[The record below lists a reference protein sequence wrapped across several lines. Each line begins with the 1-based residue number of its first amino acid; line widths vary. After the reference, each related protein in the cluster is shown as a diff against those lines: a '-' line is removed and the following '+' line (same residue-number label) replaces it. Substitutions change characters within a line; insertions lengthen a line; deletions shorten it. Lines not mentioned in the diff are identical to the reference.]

1 MKRIFIDYE
10 KCVACKACEI
20 ACAIEHHPDKSVLS
34 LVGDKKAHSNVKV
47 IAVENINFAS
57 SCRHCDPAYCVDA
70 CPSGALKRD
79 RFMNAVIVD
88 PYMCKACAMCA
99 MVCPFD
105 AITFKKTY
113 NSPFG
118 RDHAVKCDFCI
129 ERIKIGLNPACVDAC
144 KTKALVFTDSESFVK
159 SKEKAD
165 LKSFLVGHSKEPA
178 NVKLF
183 KELKK
188 EML

>member
-10 KCVACKACEI
+10 RCVGCKACEI
-20 ACAIEHHPDKSVLS
+20 ACAIEHHPDKSLPS
-34 LVGDKKAHSNVKV
+34 LVGDNKAHSNVKV
-47 IAVENINFAS
+47 IAVEHINFAS

-79 RFMNAVIVD
+79 NMLNAVIVD
-88 PYMCKACAMCA
+88 IYMCKACAMCA

-129 ERIKIGLNPACVDAC
+129 ERVKKGENPACVDAC
-144 KTKALVFTDSESFVK
+144 KTKALVFTETEEFIK

-165 LKSFLVGHSKEPA
+165 LKAYLIGIPKDPL
-178 NVKLF
+178 NIKMY

-188 EML
+188 ALI

>member
-20 ACAIEHHPDKSVLS
+20 ACAIEHHPDKSLLS
-34 LVGDKKAHSNVKV
+34 LVGDKNSHSNVKV

-79 RFMNAVIVD
+79 KLMNAVIVD

-118 RDHAVKCDFCI
+118 RDHAIKCDFCI
-129 ERIKIGLNPACVDAC
+129 ERIKKGLNPACVDAC
-144 KTKALVFTDSESFVK
+144 KTKALVFAESESFVK
-159 SKEKAD
+159 SKE
-165 LKSFLVGHSKEPA
+165 
-178 NVKLF
+178 
-183 KELKK
+183 
-188 EML
+188 